1 MTHNSSE
8 QYVDES
14 RRLYWEETAKSKRY
28 LAEVVRQ
35 EKLIAAK
42 DKLIVESVNN
52 AARYK
57 EALENIGNNI
67 FDSGQ
72 DSGQYMAEVARNAL
86 NIKED

>member
-1 MTHNSSE
+1 MT
-8 QYVDES
+8 DELKLTNLS
-14 RRLYWEETAKSKRY
+14 KDVNVREYETEEFTTFMANVSHVFR
-28 LAEVVRQ
+28 E
-35 EKLIAAK
+35 K